1 MKAQTIDQKIRHIK
15 DAIIN
20 GVAIVLGN
28 YYSVNSQT
36 ISNRN
41 VIPVKIKKD
50 NVLCFD
56 LDKGGEWRQFKFE
69 RILGDVYDV

>member
-1 MKAQTIDQKIRHIK
+1 METQTIEQKIRYIK
-15 DAIIN
+15 NAIAG

-36 ISNRN
+36 IVNRN
-41 VIPVKIKKD
+41 VVPVKIKKD
-50 NVLCFD
+50 NVLCLD

-69 RILGDVYDV
+69 RILGNVCDV

>member
-1 MKAQTIDQKIRHIK
+1 MKTQTIEEKIKVIK
-15 DAIIN
+15 QAMKY

-36 ISNRN
+36 IGDRN
-41 VIPVKIKKD
+41 VIPLKIKGD

-56 LDKGGEWRQFKFE
+56 LDKNGEWRQFKLE
-69 RILGDVYDV
+69 RILGNVYDM

>member
-1 MKAQTIDQKIRHIK
+1 MKTQTIEEKIKVIK
-15 DAIIN
+15 QAIRD

-36 ISNRN
+36 IGDRN
-41 VIPVKIKKD
+41 VIPLKIKGD

-56 LDKGGEWRQFKFE
+56 LDKDGEWRQFKFK
-69 RILGDVYDV
+69 RILGNVYDM